1 MTPQQ
6 SVVMAGT
13 SRKDMDDWIVAL
25 RSAAVESSHL
35 VSLSQHLIYP
45 STYFYNALSFTNTD

>member
-13 SRKDMDDWIVAL
+13 SRKDMDDWIDGPEECCCRVQPFG
-25 RSAAVESSHL
+25 EP
-35 VSLSQHLIYP
+35 LSTPYGAIPVYL
-45 STYFYNALSFTNTD
+45 LLC